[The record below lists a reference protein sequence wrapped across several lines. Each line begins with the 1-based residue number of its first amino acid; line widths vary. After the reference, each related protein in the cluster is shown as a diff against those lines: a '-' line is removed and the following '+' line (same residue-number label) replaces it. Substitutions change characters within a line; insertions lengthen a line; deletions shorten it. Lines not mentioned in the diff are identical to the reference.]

1 MNILIIEDDSHKL
14 KQISEF
20 ISECSVDAVIRTAR
34 SYQSGLKAAFEH
46 SFELILLDMSLP
58 TFDVKSG
65 EDGYKFIKRAGED
78 ILVELKRKKNSAKV
92 IIVTQF
98 DSFGEG
104 LDYIELKTLKEQL
117 RDRFGL
123 NYVGAV
129 YYEASHL
136 KWKTELRKMIEK
148 LDFK

>member
-20 ISECSVDAVIRTAR
+20 INECCNDPQIHFAR
-34 SYQSGLKAAFEH
+34 SYQSGLRAAFNNV
-46 SFELILLDMSLP
+46 FDLILLDMSLP

-65 EDGYKFIKRAGED
+65 EDGYKFIKTAGKD
-78 ILVELKRKKNSAKV
+78 ILTELKRKKNPAKV

-104 LDYIELKTLKEQL
+104 SDYIELSTLKEQL
-117 RDRFGL
+117 RERFGQH
-123 NYVGAV
+123 YIGAV
-129 YYEASHL
+129 YYEASQLRWKNEL
-136 KWKTELRKMIEK
+136 KKMIVK
-148 LDFK
+148 INL